1 MGQTAGEQANLDE
14 VVEVAKAVG
23 DHLRASI
30 LRVLSDGSYSV
41 TELCHLFQIPQ
52 PALSHHLKV
61 LLLANLVARRR
72 EGNNVYYRRCTEPD
86 DGLRQR
92 LFETVDGTPLGAGLA
107 ERAAEIHAERSQR
120 SNAFFAE
127 NAHRFA
133 DQQALICEA
142 QVYIPAIVELLDHAG
157 VDSGPIIEVGPGGG
171 QLLATLAGSFDDLTG
186 IDSSST
192 MLAQAAER
200 LDGLPNVKLR
210 QKDFTELPAIR
221 RYRAVIAAMVVH
233 HLASPQRFFRH
244 AARILRHGGLLIVAE
259 LDRHEQEWVTD
270 ACGDLWLGFE
280 PGELEQ
286 WAAQA
291 GLVPVESQFLA
302 QKNGFQ
308 IQIHG
313 YASNA
318 K

>member
-1 MGQTAGEQANLDE
+1 MGQPAGQQTKLED

-30 LRVLSDGSYSV
+30 LRVLSEGSYSV
-41 TELCHLFQIPQ
+41 TELCHLFEIPQ

-61 LLLANLVARRR
+61 LLLANLVAKRR

-92 LFETVDGTPLGAGLA
+92 LLETVDGTPLSSGLD
-107 ERAAEIHAERSQR
+107 ERAAHIHAERSRR

-142 QVYIPAIVELLDHAG
+142 PVYVPAIMELLDHAG
-157 VDSGPIIEVGPGGG
+157 IDSGPIIEVGPGGG
-171 QLLATLAGSFDDLTG
+171 QLLAALAGKYDDLTG

-200 LDGLPNVKLR
+200 VAGYPNVKLR
-210 QKDFTELPAIR
+210 EKDFTELPAIR

-244 AARILRHGGLLIVAE
+244 ASRILRHGGLLIVAE

-280 PGELEQ
+280 PRELEQ
-286 WAAQA
+286 WASQA
-291 GLVPVESQFLA
+291 GLALVESQYLA

-313 YASNA
+313 YAGSGT
-318 K
+318 